1 MEFGKVW
8 VVTGPVVG
16 GNVYG
21 TIGAGKV
28 VVPDALFKAM
38 LAQVGGRW
46 VSIGFIMANNDDV
59 QTMKSSAV
67 SVNEIELQTGQ
78 DLFDFLPDDIEEQV
92 ESQLDY
98 KFWKIY

>member
-1 MEFGKVW
+1 
-8 VVTGPVVG
+8 
-16 GNVYG
+16 
-21 TIGAGKV
+21 
-28 VVPDALFKAM
+28 
-38 LAQVGGRW
+38 
-46 VSIGFIMANNDDV
+46 MANNDDV
-59 QTMKSSAV
+59 QTMRSSAV